1 MLAANRVFLAG
12 AGKSGLAV
20 RAFANRLMH
29 LGLTVHVVGE
39 ITAPS
44 VREGDLL
51 VVNSASGETSSIV
64 RMVQVASQE
73 RARVATLTMSPEAT
87 IGRLADVVIV
97 VPGQGGRGPDGSTI
111 DSVQPARLPLRRPV
125 PAQLRRGR
133 RRTQGRTASI
143 GRTDALPPRQARVT
157 SPLDNQPALRE
168 NDPHCETSPAAS
180 PSP

>member
-111 DSVQPARLPLRRPV
+111 DSVQPPGSLFEDLCLLSYDAVVAELKAELRQSVEQMRYRH
-125 PAQLRRGR
+125 AKL
-133 RRTQGRTASI
+133 
-143 GRTDALPPRQARVT
+143 
-157 SPLDNQPALRE
+157 E
-168 NDPHCETSPAAS
+168 
-180 PSP
+180 